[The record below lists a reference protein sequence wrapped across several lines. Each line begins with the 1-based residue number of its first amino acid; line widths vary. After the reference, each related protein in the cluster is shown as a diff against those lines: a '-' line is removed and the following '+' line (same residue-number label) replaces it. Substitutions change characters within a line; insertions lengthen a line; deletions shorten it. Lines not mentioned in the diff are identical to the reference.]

1 MLLSGPLTMLHS
13 DLCVVRWTFV
23 LRSGPTCIFVPVM
36 RIKPSISRV
45 LCLCFNNLSVVL
57 SGPLSLDVYT
67 HGALKPLKILI
78 YGAG

>member
-36 RIKPSISRV
+36 RIKPSKSMV

-67 HGALKPLKILI
+67 WCFKSH
-78 YGAG
+78 